1 MMNLLL
7 TLRNKLGLA
16 PRPAL
21 NSLPSVVEFTAKQ
34 SAYVSQVTLF
44 GYIKTR
50 AGTSWPKLFE
60 NDTYLISLRT
70 ARSHFFAACVS
81 DLSLF
86 FAARMFIEGQLSAE
100 QAEKL
105 AAEIAQQV
113 LITPDIDE
121 HEDIDPD
128 AFRDIVN
135 RTRQRALVMKWEEAA
150 TTALAFHSS
159 AEAFMRWAP
168 VTDEFKASDEEIMR
182 NSLHL
187 RWIGIRRDI
196 KETLQIEPIKADLQL
211 PSTG

>member
-1 MMNLLL
+1 MLK

-16 PRPAL
+16 PRAVLDSIP
-21 NSLPSVVEFTAKQ
+21 SLVEFTKRQ

-60 NDTYLISLRT
+60 DDTYVISLRT

-86 FAARMFIEGQLSAE
+86 FAARMVLDGGISAN
-100 QAEKL
+100 QAENL
-105 AAEIAQQV
+105 AVYITEKV
-113 LITPDIDE
+113 LTSTQLEELDVSE
-121 HEDIDPD
+121 PD
-128 AFRDIVN
+128 ALAMIS
-135 RTRQRALVMKWEEAA
+135 TTAQRASVIDWQEAA
-150 TTALAFHSS
+150 TSALAFSS
-159 AEAFMRWAP
+159 SEDAFMRWAP
-168 VTDEFKASDEEIMR
+168 VTDEFKRDDGEIMR

-196 KETLQIEPIKADLQL
+196 KETLQIGAVKQGLERA
-211 PSTG
+211 

>member
-86 FAARMFIEGQLSAE
+86 FAARMFLEGQLSAR
-100 QAEKL
+100 QAEEL
-105 AAEIAQQV
+105 AVEIAQQV
-113 LITPDIDE
+113 LITPDIDG